1 MARIGVVVLAAGRST
16 RFAAGQASKLLA
28 LVDGVPIVRRAVA
41 AAIDAGVGE
50 VIVITGDR
58 SEEVAAALDG
68 LRARVVREPR
78 FADGMATSL
87 RRGISETSDADAV
100 MIALGD
106 LPDVSPMAYRRIA
119 ARWQSTGAAI
129 VVPRYVDSHAPSH
142 PALFAATL
150 FGDLLALEGDVG
162 ARSVIARHASLVVEE
177 PLEWPAPR
185 DVDTLQDLNAFLNS
199 LNPERTR

>member
-1 MARIGVVVLAAGRST
+1 MSRIGVVVLAAGRSS

-28 LVDGVPIVRRAVA
+28 PVDGVPIVRRAVA

-58 SEEVAAALDG
+58 SEEVAATLEG
-68 LRARVVREPR
+68 LRARIVREPR

-87 RRGISETSDADAV
+87 RRGVSEARDADAV
-100 MIALGD
+100 MIALAD
-106 LPDVSPMAYRRIA
+106 LPDVTPMAYRRIA
-119 ARWQSTGAAI
+119 ARWQRAGAAI
-129 VVPRYVDSHAPSH
+129 VVPRYADSSAPSH
-142 PALFAATL
+142 PTLFAAML

-162 ARSVIARHASLVVEE
+162 ARSVIARHASLVAEE

-185 DVDTLQDLNAFLNS
+185 DVDTLQDLDAYLNS
-199 LNPERTR
+199 LTSDRSR